1 MIGIY
6 VIQRKRRTVAAAA
19 RAFMLDEHLSL
30 EHVLQVAKDVER
42 SKTSVKDS
50 LKICTM
56 LCSRYHGAMLDAFR
70 VLSLGS
76 VCSGW
81 HLMLDVGVCEFL
93 EVELREFLVA
103 NVTAVFK
110 STTAEGKCGRTKLLP
125 ILHSVAV
132 SASVLQ
138 RSAGGI
144 SRQDMTVQ
152 LPLHAAVHALE
163 HADNPS
169 FTRRMHL
176 GK

>member
-56 LCSRYHGAMLDAFR
+56 LCSRYRGAMLDAFR

-76 VCSGW
+76 VCSARG
-81 HLMLDVGVCEFL
+81 
-93 EVELREFLVA
+93 
-103 NVTAVFK
+103 
-110 STTAEGKCGRTKLLP
+110 
-125 ILHSVAV
+125 
-132 SASVLQ
+132 
-138 RSAGGI
+138 
-144 SRQDMTVQ
+144 
-152 LPLHAAVHALE
+152 
-163 HADNPS
+163 
-169 FTRRMHL
+169 
-176 GK
+176 